1 MENLIEAIKN
11 DKYIEKQKKYRYIEK
26 LRFQ

>member
-11 DKYIEKQKKYRYIEK
+11 DKYIEKQKKYRYIKK